1 MPRCTT
7 PLKFSCLW
15 IAYFVFMPYTY
26 GQATKLDSLRRQ
38 LKISKRDTFQ
48 IQLYYAYGEEL
59 ANSLPD
65 SALWYYGLAKERAQA
80 LKFKKGSAAYASHAI
95 EILNAQGRYRDAL
108 ELCQEALKLYK
119 VIGNQHDIATALIN
133 VGSEWH
139 YLSDFQLATDF
150 YLRALKIAEAIF
162 DKRLQRIINNNLAS
176 IFINLKAYGKGKDYA
191 EKSLALA
198 KELNDAYAISSSTFN
213 IATAELS
220 LKEYENALKH
230 YSEITRI
237 GQNTND
243 YIVLLDGWLGTA
255 DVYNAQINEPQAL
268 KYYHK
273 VFDLS
278 KAKEAPEYE
287 MYAHMGLAD
296 LLMKSRQYEKSE
308 HHILL
313 GIDLAQRLGSNY
325 ELKDLYQK
333 ASELAEVTGR
343 FSEALRLRKHYE
355 ILNDSI
361 VGEKSKS
368 NINLLEA
375 KFESEK
381 KESIISNLEYNR
393 KIQALSIKQKK
404 MLNYLLIG
412 VIITILL
419 LSFLSY
425 RGYRHKQKLQALKIN
440 ELETEKQLAA
450 TEAVLKGEEQERTR
464 LAKDLHDGLG
474 GMLSG
479 IKYSFQNMK
488 GTMVMTHENQQV
500 FERSIDMLDSSIKEM
515 RRVAHN
521 MMPESLLKFGLDTAL
536 KDFCN
541 HISKSGAVKIN
552 YLSFGMEQAAIDQT
566 VAITIYRII
575 QELINNI
582 LKHAA
587 AENSIVQ
594 VTKSGAQLVVTV
606 EDDGRGFDTQILNT
620 SNGIGWTNLRHRIDF
635 LKGSFSVDSENGKG
649 TSVHIEIT
657 V

>member
-1 MPRCTT
+1 
-7 PLKFSCLW
+7 
-15 IAYFVFMPYTY
+15 
-26 GQATKLDSLRRQ
+26 
-38 LKISKRDTFQ
+38 
-48 IQLYYAYGEEL
+48 
-59 ANSLPD
+59 
-65 SALWYYGLAKERAQA
+65 
-80 LKFKKGSAAYASHAI
+80 
-95 EILNAQGRYRDAL
+95 
-108 ELCQEALKLYK
+108 
-119 VIGNQHDIATALIN
+119 
-133 VGSEWH
+133 
-139 YLSDFQLATDF
+139 
-150 YLRALKIAEAIF
+150 
-162 DKRLQRIINNNLAS
+162 
-176 IFINLKAYGKGKDYA
+176 
-191 EKSLALA
+191 
-198 KELNDAYAISSSTFN
+198 
-213 IATAELS
+213 
-220 LKEYENALKH
+220 
-230 YSEITRI
+230 
-237 GQNTND
+237 
-243 YIVLLDGWLGTA
+243 
-255 DVYNAQINEPQAL
+255 
-268 KYYHK
+268 
-273 VFDLS
+273 
-278 KAKEAPEYE
+278 
-287 MYAHMGLAD
+287 
-296 LLMKSRQYEKSE
+296 
-308 HHILL
+308 
-313 GIDLAQRLGSNY
+313 
-325 ELKDLYQK
+325 
-333 ASELAEVTGR
+333 
-343 FSEALRLRKHYE
+343 
-355 ILNDSI
+355 
-361 VGEKSKS
+361 
-368 NINLLEA
+368 
-375 KFESEK
+375 
-381 KESIISNLEYNR
+381 
-393 KIQALSIKQKK
+393 

-450 TEAVLKGEEQERTR
+450 TEAVLKGEEQERAR

-635 LKGSFSVDSENGKG
+635 LKGSFSVDSQKGKG